1 MCGRFC
7 LDTPAAE
14 LISHLSPW
22 LDQEDDG
29 WLGHY
34 AARSLIRPQEPVLM
48 LRQEHEQSRIAHV
61 LWGLLPGWVKDPTQ
75 GPRPFNARAETLA
88 EKASFRGP
96 WRHHRCLLP
105 CSSYLEKGHQ
115 IQRLDGQLFWLAGIW
130 DRWIGSD
137 GSEVESCCVITTE
150 ANSLVQPLHNRM
162 PVIIP
167 NGLEEAWLE
176 PGDAMHRQALEPLL
190 EPGDSQG
197 WTSSPIAQQAKKTSG
212 HQLCLKGID
221 SSNA

>member
-1 MCGRFC
+1 
-7 LDTPAAE
+7 
-14 LISHLSPW
+14 
-22 LDQEDDG
+22 
-29 WLGHY
+29 
-34 AARSLIRPQEPVLM
+34 M
-48 LRQEHEQSRIAHV
+48 LRQEHGRAGIAHV
-61 LWGLLPGWVKDPTQ
+61 LWGLLPGWVKDPAQ

-105 CSSYLEKGHQ
+105 CSGYLEKGHR

-137 GSEVESCCVITTE
+137 GSEVESCSVITTK

-176 PGDAMHRQALEPLL
+176 PGDAMHRQALEALL
-190 EPGDSQG
+190 EPGESQG
-197 WTSSPIAQQAKKTSG
+197 WTRSPVAQRARDITTQ
-212 HQLCLKGID
+212 QLCLEGIE
-221 SSNA
+221 SLSA